1 MQKQPGWYERG
12 WWLIKISVFLL
23 SCWFI
28 YLHVDKEVALLG
40 SSRSFFLQAVQF
52 SNTSLMIWLVL
63 VLALMNWSLEAIKW
77 RFLIL
82 KTEDISFITAMRAF
96 FNGITLSFFTPN
108 RVGEFAG
115 RVIYL
120 KRENTIRGALLTFIG
135 SASQLLITIQC
146 GTIAAG
152 YYINRFMEIPEQS
165 LLLIRI
171 SLLLVFLLCTWGWWR
186 MPRLVYWIDKLH
198 IKTTWKEKA
207 HIWDSCSNA
216 DLFKVWMLSLLRY
229 IVFTTQAVLMYKA
242 VGVSAGITELAGL
255 TALSYFFITLI
266 PSIALGEL
274 GVRGS
279 VNIALFGYAGALS
292 GEILLA
298 TFGVWM
304 INLAFPAFFGAASVL
319 FLKVKN
325 RSGGKG

>member
-1 MQKQPGWYERG
+1 MQNRQSWYERG
-12 WWLIKISVFLL
+12 WWLIKVAVFLL

-28 YLHVDKEVALLG
+28 FLHINKEVEIIG
-40 SSRSFFLQAVQF
+40 DSKRIFLQAFRLNFV
-52 SNTSLMIWLVL
+52 SLMLWLVL
-63 VLALMNWSLEAIKW
+63 LLAFVNWSIEAIKW

-82 KTEDISFITAMRAF
+82 KTEKISFLTSLRAF

-120 KRENTIRGALLTFIG
+120 KRENTIRGALLSFIG
-135 SASQLLITIQC
+135 SAAQLLITIQC
-146 GTIAAG
+146 GCIAAII
-152 YYINRFMEIPEQS
+152 YIERFLEISAPILLMIRLG
-165 LLLIRI
+165 LLL
-171 SLLLVFLLCTWGWWR
+171 LFLLSTWSWWK
-186 MPRLVYWIDKLH
+186 MPRLVYWIDKLK
-198 IKTTWKEKA
+198 IKSDWKEKA
-207 HIWDSCSNA
+207 HIWDSCTSV
-216 DLFKVWMLSLLRY
+216 DLFRVWMMSLLRY
-229 IVFTTQAVLMYKA
+229 MVFTTQAVLMFKA
-242 VGVSAGITELAGL
+242 VGVAADTRELVGL

-298 TFGVWM
+298 TFGIWM
-304 INLAFPAFFGAASVL
+304 INLALPAFLGAASVL
-319 FLKVKN
+319 FLKIKKHTTG
-325 RSGGKG
+325 S